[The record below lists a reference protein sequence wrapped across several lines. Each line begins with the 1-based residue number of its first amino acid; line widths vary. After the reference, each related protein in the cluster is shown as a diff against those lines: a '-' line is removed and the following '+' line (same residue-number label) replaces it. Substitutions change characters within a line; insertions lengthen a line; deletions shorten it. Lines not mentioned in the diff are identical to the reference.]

1 MAGRGLVPLNQIAN
15 SLGISFA
22 MTVADDGVGAAG
34 GFDANVGPENTGRNM
49 DGSDLGDRDALF
61 VAAEQARLDPNDV
74 QWTHDETSREEQ
86 IAFGPAAGDERFRL
100 VGGHSRHLRI
110 ETSLSPRCGLGPF
123 SLPTAY
129 AVGFILTPLRGFYL
143 ARFG

>member
-1 MAGRGLVPLNQIAN
+1 MAGRGLVRLNQIAN
-15 SLGISFA
+15 SLGISFE

-86 IAFGPAAGDERFRL
+86 IAFGPAAGDEGLTVRIRA
-100 VGGHSRHLRI
+100 GH
-110 ETSLSPRCGLGPF
+110 RCEE
-123 SLPTAY
+123 ST
-129 AVGFILTPLRGFYL
+129 L
-143 ARFG
+143 AK